1 MATIEEMQERL
12 ARLKGKSH
20 KPSDEEQKKIEIA
33 KECERELARIDEE
46 LSEELQNQ
54 ARAALLDVKE
64 KLAEKPEGER
74 RDIPI
79 DAFWSL
85 SAFKL
90 CGVGWLVL
98 GPEDK
103 GHAAEALKS
112 SGKLDGSGKY
122 QIQQKNPDVCRV
134 AVCRAV
140 LASPVSKDEL
150 SRKLMEAPE
159 FVVAA
164 FEKMRELGG
173 AYVKDVAGK

>member
-1 MATIEEMQERL
+1 MATIEEMQVRL
-12 ARLKGKSH
+12 DKLKGTSF
-20 KPSDEEQKKIEIA
+20 KPGDDEQKKIEIA
-33 KECERELARIDEE
+33 KECERQIERIDEE
-46 LSEELQNQ
+46 LSEKLQND
-54 ARAALLDVKE
+54 ARAALLDVKD
-64 KLAEKPEGER
+64 KLLDEG

-85 SAFKL
+85 SAYKL

-103 GHAAEALKS
+103 GHAAEALKA

-134 AVCRAV
+134 AVCRAT
-140 LASPVSKDEL
+140 LACPVEKERL
-150 SRKLMEAPE
+150 SRALMDAPE

-164 FEKMRELGG
+164 FEKMRDLGG

>member
-1 MATIEEMQERL
+1 MATIEEMQ
-12 ARLKGKSH
+12 ARLDRLRGTSH
-20 KPSDEEQKKIEIA
+20 RPSDDEQKKIELA
-33 KECERELARIDEE
+33 KECERELVRIDEE
-46 LSEELQNQ
+46 MSEELQNQ
-54 ARAALLDVKE
+54 ARAAMLDVKE
-64 KLAEKPEGER
+64 KLSEKPDNER

-85 SAFKL
+85 SAYKL

-122 QIQQKNPDVCRV
+122 QIQQKNPDICRV
-134 AVCRAV
+134 AVCRAT
-140 LASPVSKDEL
+140 LACPIPKEQL
-150 SRKLMEAPE
+150 SRALVDAPE